1 MFEQTIIVGNL
12 GNDPEM
18 RFTSSGVPVT
28 TFSVA
33 VNRRWTNQDGT
44 PGEETKWF
52 RVSAWRKL
60 GETCAQYLKK
70 GRQVMV
76 VGRVSASAYTAQDG
90 SVRASLEMT
99 ADSVRFLGGKGEAGS
114 NGNGAGGADLPVG
127 EMDEEEI
134 PF

>member
-99 ADSVRFLGGKGEAGS
+99 ADSVRFLGGKGEVGS
-114 NGNGAGGADLPVG
+114 NGNGAGGVDLPMG